1 MKDWPL
7 IANIDMNLVRQRL
20 QDNYALFTELARNFV
35 EQTPW
40 LMQQIKEQL
49 KHRNFKVA
57 ARYLH
62 QVKGKCA
69 NLGATGF
76 AEDVAQMEQAARN
89 GSQPDHQ
96 KFEALVI
103 RIQKLSEQLGQIQ
116 IRQPQNVSSEYSL
129 DDLQQEFE
137 ILQQLL
143 EQNRMDAIEI
153 SQKLSDKAANN
164 EQIQH
169 LNEMVN
175 QLQFAQA
182 LKKLHQL
189 MRKTG
194 FE

>member
-1 MKDWPL
+1 M
-7 IANIDMNLVRQRL
+7 
-20 QDNYALFTELARNFV
+20 
-35 EQTPW
+35 
-40 LMQQIKEQL
+40 
-49 KHRNFKVA
+49 
-57 ARYLH
+57 
-62 QVKGKCA
+62 
-69 NLGATGF
+69 
-76 AEDVAQMEQAARN
+76 
-89 GSQPDHQ
+89 
-96 KFEALVI
+96 
-103 RIQKLSEQLGQIQ
+103 
-116 IRQPQNVSSEYSL
+116 
-129 DDLQQEFE
+129 
-137 ILQQLL
+137 QQLL